1 LDRLKEAIMY
11 KIGDEVHLNHQE
23 ASGGEEYH
31 IVRWILGISLLLVV
45 GLLSAI
51 WIIGSITR

>member
-1 LDRLKEAIMY
+1 MY
-11 KIGDEVHLNHQE
+11 KIGDEVHLNQQE

>member
-1 LDRLKEAIMY
+1 MER
-11 KIGDEVHLNHQE
+11 IGDEVHLSEQE
-23 ASGGEEYH
+23 ACGAEQYNIG
-31 IVRWILGISLLLVV
+31 RWVLGVSLFLVV

>member
-1 LDRLKEAIMY
+1 MDRLKEAIMY
-11 KIGDEVHLNHQE
+11 KVGDEVHLSQQE
-23 ASGGEEYH
+23 ACGAEEYH
-31 IVRWILGISLLLVV
+31 IGRWILGISLFLVV